1 MPPVVDAMPRSPAA
15 ERPARPVA
23 TRPLLV
29 EAARCCICGTR
40 DSEPVG
46 VGPDFEYRTSP
57 DSFLAVRCIH
67 CGVVYLDRR
76 PVAAELDRI
85 YPDHYHAFAF
95 TEDRFGFVYSV
106 RRRLEARRLLRAFSG
121 LPADARIVDV
131 GCGDGFHLDL
141 LESYGPPGWRSE
153 GIDIDDRAIGAARRR
168 GITVHRGR
176 VEELAL
182 AESSYDG
189 ALLIQTIE
197 HLPDPAAVLR
207 AVHRILRPGGR
218 VLVVTD
224 NTGSLDFRI
233 ARRRH
238 WGGYHFPR
246 HWYLFDAPSL
256 GRLAT
261 TAGFEVAEL
270 GTMMSPVNWV
280 YSVRN
285 ALDDWGASR
294 DLVDR
299 FSLESPVALAAGTAF
314 DTLHQ
319 AAGRG
324 ALLRAILRRP
334 A

>member
-1 MPPVVDAMPRSPAA
+1 MPRVVDAMPRSPAA
-15 ERPARPVA
+15 EPARRPVT
-23 TRPLLV
+23 TRPLV
-29 EAARCCICGTR
+29 TEAAHCCICGTR

-57 DSFLAVRCIH
+57 DSFLAVRCTR

-95 TEDRFGFVYSV
+95 T
-106 RRRLEARRLLRAFSG
+106 G
-121 LPADARIVDV
+121 LPADARIIDV

-141 LESYGPPGWRSE
+141 LTSFGPAGWQAE
-153 GIDIDDRAIGAARRR
+153 GVDIDDRAIGAARRR

-176 VEELAL
+176 VEDLDLPEA
-182 AESSYDG
+182 AFDG

-197 HLPDPAAVLR
+197 HLPDPAVVLQAVRRL
-207 AVHRILRPGGR
+207 LKPGGR

-233 ARRRH
+233 AQRRH

-256 GRLAT
+256 ERLAR

-285 ALDDWGASR
+285 ALDDWGASSNV
-294 DLVDR
+294 VDR

-319 AAGRG
+319 LAGRG

-334 A
+334 T

>member
-1 MPPVVDAMPRSPAA
+1 
-15 ERPARPVA
+15 
-23 TRPLLV
+23 L
-29 EAARCCICGTR
+29 
-40 DSEPVG
+40 
-46 VGPDFEYRTSP
+46 PD
-57 DSFLAVRCIH
+57 
-67 CGVVYLDRR
+67 
-76 PVAAELDRI
+76 
-85 YPDHYHAFAF
+85 
-95 TEDRFGFVYSV
+95 
-106 RRRLEARRLLRAFSG
+106 EAR
-121 LPADARIVDV
+121 IIDV

-141 LESYGPPGWRSE
+141 LGSFGPKGWRTE
-153 GIDIDDRAIGAARRR
+153 GVDVDDRAIAAARRR
-168 GITVHRGR
+168 GVTVHRGR
-176 VEELAL
+176 VETLDLPEATF
-182 AESSYDG
+182 DG

-197 HLPDPAAVLR
+197 HLPDPAVVLDAVRRL
-207 AVHRILRPGGR
+207 LKPGGR

-224 NTGSLDFRI
+224 NTGSLDFRL

-246 HWYLFDAPSL
+246 HWYLFDEPSL
-256 GRLAT
+256 RRLAGV
-261 TAGFEVAEL
+261 AGLEVAEL

-299 FSLESPVALAAGTAF
+299 FSLESPAALAAGTAF

-319 AAGRG
+319 LAGRG